1 MIELDGAGRARQRG
15 VVQLG
20 EVAGPLQQRWNRR
33 DGYAG
38 IGNAIGLHVRKEEQL
53 VAHQRQANGRAKLVL
68 MICRHGGR
76 IPVLGVEGRVAHKL
90 PQAAMHIVCARLQA
104 GVDDCARGVAELGR
118 IVAALHPELRKPLG
132 RGLGHKTGAGGEI
145 DQMIVI
151 VHAIEHVVVLL
162 RALSVGV
169 EVAGARA
176 VRTLRRGRARGQL
189 GDVHPVATA
198 EGDPVDGLR
207 AGRLT
212 GRTLLRLHHRHN
224 GGRGVGR
231 SSMLQRDNNAKLLL
245 HADRQAS
252 QRAGSVARR
261 VGGHPVVANLDRRE
275 EKDAG
280 TVRVALQHQP
290 CIVIGQRHAG
300 IADCGAGRVLD
311 HARYRSL
318 VCLSRCHAHQAEQ
331 QDERPAEQLH
341 SRPVLSK
348 TLMGNCH
355 GGMVVRRCNDIQ
367 RVSRFS
373 RMHNSDQCWDRISS
387 SDCSS
392 RRSRLDKVLSQPL
405 SHSKYG
411 GQRRD

>member
-1 MIELDGAGRARQRG
+1 M
-15 VVQLG
+15 V
-20 EVAGPLQQRWNRR
+20 
-33 DGYAG
+33 
-38 IGNAIGLHVRKEEQL
+38 
-53 VAHQRQANGRAKLVL
+53 
-68 MICRHGGR
+68 CRHGGR
-76 IPVLGVEGRVAHKL
+76 VPVPGVEGRVAHEL
-90 PQAAMHIVCARLQA
+90 PQAAMHAVCARLQA
-104 GVDDCARGVAELGR
+104 GVDDCTRGVSELGR
-118 IVAALHPELRKPLG
+118 IVAALHPELRKPL
-132 RGLGHKTGAGGEI
+132 RRRLGHKTGAGWEI
-145 DQMIVI
+145 NQMIVV
-151 VHAIEHVVVLL
+151 VHSVEHVIVLL
-162 RALSVGV
+162 RALTVGV

-176 VRTLRRGRARGQL
+176 VRALRRGRARGQL
-189 GDVHPVATA
+189 RDVHPVAAA

-212 GRTLLRLHHRHN
+212 GRTLLRLHHRRN
-224 GGRGVGR
+224 GGCGRGVGR

-280 TVRVALQHQP
+280 AVRVALQHQP

-300 IADCGAGRVLD
+300 IADRGAGRVLH
-311 HARYRSL
+311 HARYRAL
-318 VCLSRCHAHQAEQ
+318 VCLSRCDAHQAKQ
-331 QDERPAEQLH
+331 QDERQAEQLH

-355 GGMVVRRCNDIQ
+355 GGMVVRRCNYIQ

-373 RMHNSDQCWDRISS
+373 RMHNSDQCWDGISS